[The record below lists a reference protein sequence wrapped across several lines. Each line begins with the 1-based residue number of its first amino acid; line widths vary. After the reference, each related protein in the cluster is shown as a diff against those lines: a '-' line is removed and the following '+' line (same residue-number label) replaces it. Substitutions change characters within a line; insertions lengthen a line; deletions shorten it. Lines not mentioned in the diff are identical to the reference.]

1 MTILKIYM
9 CTIRNSKVKLKKGF
23 KIARRNI

>member
-23 KIARRNI
+23 KIARR